1 MSGPGAHLQMPSL
14 AYFFSAFPV
23 LTETLTLQQVQAT
36 GKLGLSQVLAANRR
50 PAPGRE
56 HAASRDCSL
65 KTFYLTPVRP
75 GRYFRANAA
84 AAASHPRR
92 YFQALALAWRLFDRQ
107 PWQRS
112 RNLAHLLGAAVLADF
127 LKKQAVCQVHVH
139 FAYGAAE
146 VAMFVKALT
155 GIPYSLSIHGSDVL
169 LENSLLEEKLRE
181 ASFIVSNCRYF
192 VGHLTSRFPSLA
204 SQKFYVIRG
213 GVDMTDPY
221 WRPTPLPTP
230 DGALRLLNVAR
241 LAPVKAQ
248 HVLIDALAQ
257 LKNQGIPFTCRII
270 GEGPL
275 RPDLENR
282 IHRLGLS
289 DAVHLLGARQEP
301 EVREQYDWSQVVVLS
316 SRSEGTPMTIIE
328 AMAKARA
335 VVAPRITAIPEM
347 VADGDSGLLFTPG
360 SAADLAGQLTRLA
373 AAPQLLAQLSQE
385 ARRRGEALF
394 DLTANAAKFMAVLAR
409 EVPCLGLKP
418 EVTVAP
424 E

>member
-1 MSGPGAHLQMPSL
+1 M
-14 AYFFSAFPV
+14 
-23 LTETLTLQQVQAT
+23 
-36 GKLGLSQVLAANRR
+36 
-50 PAPGRE
+50 
-56 HAASRDCSL
+56 
-65 KTFYLTPVRP
+65 
-75 GRYFRANAA
+75 
-84 AAASHPRR
+84 
-92 YFQALALAWRLFDRQ
+92 RQ
-107 PWQRS
+107 
-112 RNLAHLLGAAVLADF
+112 
-127 LKKQAVCQVHVH
+127 
-139 FAYGAAE
+139 
-146 VAMFVKALT
+146 
-155 GIPYSLSIHGSDVL
+155 
-169 LENSLLEEKLRE
+169 

-204 SQKFYVIRG
+204 SQKFYVVRG
-213 GVDMTDPY
+213 GVDMTDPC

-373 AAPQLLAQLSQE
+373 AAPQLLAQLSL
-385 ARRRGEALF
+385 RG
-394 DLTANAAKFMAVLAR
+394 
-409 EVPCLGLKP
+409 
-418 EVTVAP
+418 AP
-424 E
+424 AGRGSL